1 MIAGAVVDRDR
12 KALGQPVQ
20 IVRAAHLRASLRAN
34 NGREIAMK
42 KLGSKLLGVWL
53 LLTGLMGL
61 LHFGFPYAGTLLAV
75 LALVAGILI
84 LADR

>member
-1 MIAGAVVDRDR
+1 LPANDR
-12 KALGQPVQ
+12 P
-20 IVRAAHLRASLRAN
+20 
-34 NGREIAMK
+34 EIAMK

-61 LHFGFPYAGTLLAV
+61 LHFGFPYAGTILAV